1 MSILKEYAFS
11 LTNRHHFY
19 PPSQISSFYNI
30 SSDTFMSLW
39 DYDEEVAEYV
49 KKKKTLSGYRGKL
62 YMPDEFIFDVDGAN
76 IEQAKE
82 LTYALLNL
90 LEEVEISIPS
100 QVYFSGEK
108 GFHIHISGSAFKWE
122 PCNDL
127 HLKVK
132 HVLKNKGIYDY
143 ADPLV
148 IDRTRLIRVPNTLK
162 VHSGYW
168 KIPIKK
174 SEIHD
179 VNEQWLDVNAAKP
192 RDKFEFEDLDTS
204 PAFDVTVSIPKAK
217 FESQGR
223 TSISNDY
230 VCIQKM
236 MENVPYG
243 FRHKAAL
250 TLGSHLR
257 IRFPEDAVRVFMEHW
272 REKISSKDNP
282 FTEQE
287 MEQIL
292 DSIYN
297 ANNGEGYN
305 FGCNSEIKDRMCS
318 PECKLY
324 KSKKSISSFKVR
336 DLEKELIE
344 FYSKDQDPLDVG
356 SLYDQK
362 FPVHPGETLLITAPP
377 ESMKSMLILNWLLAF
392 KRHSYFMEF
401 EMSRRQVMERISMI
415 HNGWNTQSMIEHYK
429 TGKNGMP
436 EMNHIKFEFEPCFP
450 WEIKKKLDVI
460 DFNPEVIFIDHCG
473 LMKSRFKDEI
483 SKDKDISE
491 GIMNLAKDLNCIVV
505 GIWELSKDAF
515 KHGVDISSPSG
526 SFRISYNANKILA
539 LKPIRGNEGAIQH
552 LELIT
557 LKNREQERLNCRLDI
572 DQNKNGRII

>member
-1 MSILKEYAFS
+1 MILKEYAFS
-11 LTNRHHFY
+11 LTNRHHFF

-39 DYDEEVAEYV
+39 DYDDEVVEHV
-49 KKKKTLSGYRGKL
+49 KTKKTLSGYRGKL

-76 IEQAKE
+76 IKQAKE
-82 LTYALLNL
+82 LTFALLNL
-90 LEEVEISIPS
+90 LEDTQMSIPV

-108 GFHIHISGSAFKWE
+108 GFHVHISGSAFKWE

-132 HVLKNKGIYDY
+132 HVLKAEGVYDY

-148 IDRTRLIRVPNTLK
+148 IDRTRLIRIPNTLK

-168 KIPIKK
+168 KIPLKR
-174 SEIHD
+174 SEIAD
-179 VNEQWLDVNAAKP
+179 VDEHWLDLNAAKP
-192 RDKFEFEDLDTS
+192 RDNFIFEELDTNPS
-204 PAFDVTVSIPKAK
+204 FDVTKSLPKAK
-217 FESQGR
+217 FTSQGR
-223 TSISNDY
+223 TSISNNY
-230 VCIQKM
+230 ICIQKM

-257 IRFPEDAVRVFMEHW
+257 IRFPEDAVRIFMEYW
-272 REKISSKDNP
+272 RVKISSVENP
-282 FTEQE
+282 FTESE
-287 MEQIL
+287 MEKIV
-292 DSIYN
+292 DSVYN

-305 FGCNSEIKDRMCS
+305 FGCNSEIKDRLCS

-324 KSKKSISSFKVR
+324 KSKKSISSYNIS
-336 DLEKELIE
+336 DLEKELIK
-344 FYSKDQDPLDVG
+344 FYSSDQEPLDIG
-356 SLYDQK
+356 KIYGQS
-362 FPVHPGETLLITAPP
+362 FPVHPGETVLITAPP
-377 ESMKSMLILNWLLAF
+377 ESMKSMLILNWMLAF
-392 KRHSYFMEF
+392 KKQSYFMEF

-415 HNGWNTQSMIEHYK
+415 HNGWNQESLVKHYK

-436 EMNHIKFEFEPCFP
+436 EMKNIEFEFEPCFP
-450 WEIKKKLDVI
+450 WEIRKKLDVI
-460 DFNPEVIFIDHCG
+460 DFKPEVIFIDHCG
-473 LMKSRFKDEI
+473 LMKSRFRDEI

-491 GIMNLAKDLNCIVV
+491 GIMNLSKDLNCIVI
-505 GIWELSKDAF
+505 GIWELSKEAF
-515 KHGVDISSPSG
+515 KSGVDIASPSG

-539 LKPIRGNEGAIQH
+539 LKPIRGASGSIEH

-557 LKNREQERLNCRLDI
+557 LKNREQERLNCRLDV
-572 DQNKNGRII
+572 DQRKNGRII

>member
-1 MSILKEYAFS
+1 MILKEYAFS
-11 LTNRHHFY
+11 LTNRHHFF

-39 DYDEEVAEYV
+39 DYDDEVVEHV
-49 KKKKTLSGYRGKL
+49 KTKKTLSGYRGKL

-76 IEQAKE
+76 IKQAKE
-82 LTYALLNL
+82 LTFALLNL
-90 LEEVEISIPS
+90 LEDAHMSIPV

-108 GFHIHISGSAFKWE
+108 GFHVHISGSAFKWE

-132 HVLKNKGIYDY
+132 HVLKAEGVYDY

-148 IDRTRLIRVPNTLK
+148 IDRTRLIRIPNTLK

-168 KIPIKK
+168 KIPLKR
-174 SEIHD
+174 SEIADIDEH
-179 VNEQWLDVNAAKP
+179 WLDLNAAKP
-192 RDKFEFEDLDTS
+192 RDNFIFEELDTNPS
-204 PAFDVTVSIPKAK
+204 FDVTKSLPKAK
-217 FESQGR
+217 FTSQGR
-223 TSISNDY
+223 TSISNNY
-230 VCIQKM
+230 ICIQKM

-257 IRFPEDAVRVFMEHW
+257 IRFPEDAVRIFMEYW
-272 REKISSKDNP
+272 RTKISSAENL
-282 FTEQE
+282 FTESE
-287 MEQIL
+287 MEKIV
-292 DSIYN
+292 DSVYN

-305 FGCNSEIKDRMCS
+305 FGCNSEIKDRLCS

-324 KSKKSISSFKVR
+324 KSKKSISSYNIS
-336 DLEKELIE
+336 DLEKELIN
-344 FYSKDQDPLDVG
+344 FYSSDQEPLDIG
-356 SLYDQK
+356 KIYDQK
-362 FPVHPGETLLITAPP
+362 FPVHPGETMLITAPP

-392 KRHSYFMEF
+392 KKQSYFMEF

-415 HNGWNTQSMIEHYK
+415 HNGWNQESLVKHYK

-436 EMNHIKFEFEPCFP
+436 EMKNIEFEFEPCFP
-450 WEIKKKLDVI
+450 WEIRKKLDVI
-460 DFNPEVIFIDHCG
+460 DFKPEVIFIDHCG
-473 LMKSRFKDEI
+473 LMKSRFRDEI

-491 GIMNLAKDLNCIVV
+491 GIMNLSKDLNCIVI
-505 GIWELSKDAF
+505 GIWELSKEAF
-515 KHGVDISSPSG
+515 KTGVDIASPSG

-539 LKPIRGNEGAIQH
+539 LKPIRGASGSIEH

-557 LKNREQERLNCRLDI
+557 LKNREQERLNCRLDV
-572 DQNKNGRII
+572 DQRKNGRII

>member
-1 MSILKEYAFS
+1 MILKEYAFS
-11 LTNRHHFY
+11 LTNRHHFF

-39 DYDEEVAEYV
+39 DYDDEVVEYV
-49 KKKKTLSGYRGKL
+49 KTKKTLSGFRGKL
-62 YMPDEFIFDVDGAN
+62 YMPDEFIFDIDGAN
-76 IEQAKE
+76 IDQAKE
-82 LTYALLNL
+82 LTFALLNL
-90 LEEVEISIPS
+90 LEDISIDIPV
-100 QVYFSGEK
+100 QVYFSGQK

-127 HLKVK
+127 HLKAK
-132 HVLKNKGIYDY
+132 HVLKNAGIYDY

-162 VHSGYW
+162 IHSGYW
-168 KIPIKK
+168 KVPLKR
-174 SEIHD
+174 SEIKE
-179 VNEQWLDVNAAKP
+179 VNEHWLDLNAAKP
-192 RDKFEFEDLDTS
+192 RDN
-204 PAFDVTVSIPKAK
+204 FDFQELETNAVFDITVSLPKAK
-217 FESQGR
+217 FASQERGP
-223 TSISNDY
+223 ISNNY
-230 VCIQKM
+230 ICIQKI
-236 MENVPYG
+236 MENVPQG

-257 IRFPEDAVRVFMEHW
+257 IRFPEDAVRIFMEYW
-272 REKISSKDNP
+272 RTKISSSDNP
-282 FTEQE
+282 FTENE
-287 MEQIL
+287 MEQIVN
-292 DSIYN
+292 SVYN

-318 PECKLY
+318 SECKLY
-324 KSKKSISSFKVR
+324 KSKKSISSYNIS
-336 DLEKELIE
+336 DLEKELIQ
-344 FYSKDQDPLDVG
+344 FYSSDKEPLDIG
-356 SLYDQK
+356 SLYDQH
-362 FPVHPGETLLITAPP
+362 FPIHPGETMLITAPP
-377 ESMKSMLILNWLLAF
+377 ESMKSMLILNWVLAF
-392 KRHSYFMEF
+392 KKNSYFMEF

-415 HNGWNTQSMIEHYK
+415 HNGWNQESLVKHYK

-436 EMNHIKFEFEPCFP
+436 KMNNIEFEFEPCFP

-460 DFNPEVIFIDHCG
+460 DFKPEVIFIDHCG
-473 LMKSRFKDEI
+473 LMKSRFRDEM

-491 GIMNLAKDLNCIVV
+491 GIMNLSKDLDCIVI

-515 KHGVDISSPSG
+515 KNGVDIASPSG

-539 LKPIRGNEGAIQH
+539 LKPIRGNEGIIEH

-572 DQNKNGRII
+572 DKRKNGRII